1 MTNEHYNNLLKKFK
15 NLKIENRKKKD
26 LGLHD
31 YSLINSLLKKN
42 REVELHSNF
51 IYSMINPNSK
61 HYKGNIFL
69 KYFIESM
76 GITENEFDI
85 TNALVYK
92 EKAKIDL
99 MITNGKKVIIIEN
112 KLDAPDQKHQIS
124 RYIRYINDSKY
135 IDNSDISNNLYVVY
149 LSQTKKAPNKSQNS
163 FYGFELVDNTL
174 IWQNKVKKLSDD
186 TTLDLATDL
195 KINYR
200 RIKHSDELYKWIA
213 ESRRWLINEQN
224 SQSLVYAFD
233 EYEEIL
239 NRLKSNR
246 RKIMALDEYT
256 LSLGDKEQKEMYE
269 FMRESQSKLLNYTL
283 EKLWIEFEKL
293 FPENERE
300 NITIN
305 DQKFKKFS
313 KSNLKNWL
321 NKDGNSNSYRD
332 IGFRYRLDNNNYI
345 FALGVQHGAFG
356 QEKTF
361 VWKKNIIENI
371 RNKNIFDLI
380 NEIKEEI
387 TKCQDLN

>member
-1 MTNEHYNNLLKKFK
+1 VTNEHYNNLLKKFK

-186 TTLDLATDL
+186 TTLDLETDL

-213 ESRRWLINEQN
+213 ESRRWLINE
-224 SQSLVYAFD
+224 
-233 EYEEIL
+233 
-239 NRLKSNR
+239 
-246 RKIMALDEYT
+246 
-256 LSLGDKEQKEMYE
+256 
-269 FMRESQSKLLNYTL
+269 
-283 EKLWIEFEKL
+283 
-293 FPENERE
+293 
-300 NITIN
+300 
-305 DQKFKKFS
+305 
-313 KSNLKNWL
+313 
-321 NKDGNSNSYRD
+321 
-332 IGFRYRLDNNNYI
+332 
-345 FALGVQHGAFG
+345 
-356 QEKTF
+356 
-361 VWKKNIIENI
+361 
-371 RNKNIFDLI
+371 
-380 NEIKEEI
+380 
-387 TKCQDLN
+387 